1 MDATDRF
8 QVGIMLFVISLR
20 WLLFLEA
27 VTLFACIHQMGYCLL
42 SVAAGIA
49 AALSLLLS
57 FGIWYAT
64 KD

>member
-1 MDATDRF
+1 MYQGIGDAIDGF
-8 QVGIMLFVISLR
+8 FWLIR
-20 WLLFLEA
+20 WLLFWLA
-27 VTLFACIHQMGYCLL
+27 VALLGCIHQMGYCLL